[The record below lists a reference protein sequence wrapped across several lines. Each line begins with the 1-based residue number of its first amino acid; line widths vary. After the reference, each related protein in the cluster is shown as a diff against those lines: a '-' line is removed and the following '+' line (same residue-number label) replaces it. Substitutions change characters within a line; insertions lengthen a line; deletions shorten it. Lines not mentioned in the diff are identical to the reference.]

1 MPKGFD
7 ATLLSIDKDGNILY
21 DDEKT
26 GGKIDLPTVPTLTM
40 EILDEDGV
48 KLGIL

>member
-1 MPKGFD
+1 MCIRDRGSDGSTSDVKIDMPKGFD

-26 GGKIDLPTVPTLTM
+26 GGKIDLRCV
-40 EILDEDGV
+40 
-48 KLGIL
+48 